1 MDITTTKWNGR
12 TKPRSSHSWVIE
24 QKIVPYLFIAPFFV
38 TFFLFFL
45 GPALFAIYASF
56 HNWSLLGGMEFIG
69 FKNFLVLFQDT
80 TFWQSFLNTVVYNLA
95 GLLIQWPLALIL
107 AVILNQKFLAGK
119 KFFRPVFFIPV
130 LTSSVVVA
138 IMFTLFLDKDYGLFN
153 VPLLSLGLK
162 PINWLGSR
170 EMSKFAVILLLA
182 WRWTGYNMVLFIAG
196 LQAIPQDL
204 YEAAWVDGASKIK
217 SFVYITLPLLR
228 PTIAYVMI
236 MGFIGGWQL
245 FDEPWILT
253 KGGPADSSLSLG
265 NFLYRVS
272 IQNLRM
278 GYGSALGVFL
288 FLLLFGLTLIQMR
301 FFNIN
306 REAEA

>member
-1 MDITTTKWNGR
+1 MTTITNKGNSSTKV
-12 TKPRSSHSWVIE
+12 KEKHSWSLDQRI
-24 QKIVPYLFIAPFFV
+24 IPYLFISPFFI
-38 TFFLFFL
+38 TFCLFFL

-56 HNWSLLGGMEFIG
+56 NNWSLLGGMDFIG
-69 FKNFLVLFQDT
+69 LKNFIVLFQDD
-80 TFWQSFLNTVVYNLA
+80 TFWQSFFNTIIYNLA
-95 GLLIQWPLALIL
+95 GLVIQWPLALLL

-119 KFFRPVFFIPV
+119 KFFRPVFFIPA

-162 PINWLGSR
+162 PIDWLGTR

-182 WRWTGYNMVLFIAG
+182 WRWTGYNMVIFLAG

-204 YEAAWVDGASKIK
+204 YEAAWVDGANKIK
-217 SFVYITLPLLR
+217 SFFHITLPLLR

-236 MGFIGGWQL
+236 IGFIGGWQL

-253 KGGPADSSLSLG
+253 KGGPSDSSLSLG

-278 GYGSALGVFL
+278 GYGSALGVCL
-288 FLLLFGLTLIQMR
+288 FLLLFGLTLVQMR
-301 FFNIN
+301 VFNIN
-306 REAEA
+306 REVES

>member
-1 MDITTTKWNGR
+1 MEMVSVKSKISKKGTT
-12 TKPRSSHSWVIE
+12 SWSRHI
-24 QKIVPYLFIAPFFV
+24 KIIPYLFISPFFI

-45 GPALFAIYASF
+45 GPALFAVYASF
-56 HNWSLLGGMEFIG
+56 HNWSLLGEMEFIG
-69 FKNFLVLFQDT
+69 VKNFVVLFRDQA
-80 TFWQSFLNTVVYNLA
+80 FWQSFLNTVIYNLA
-95 GLLIQWPLALIL
+95 GLFIQWPLALLL
-107 AVILNQKFLAGK
+107 AVILNQKFLVGK
-119 KFFRPVFFIPV
+119 KFFRPTFFIPV

-153 VPLLSLGLK
+153 VPLISMGLK

-170 EMSKFAVILLLA
+170 EMSKWAVIMLLA

-204 YEAAWVDGASKIK
+204 YEAAWVDGANKVK

-228 PTIAYVMI
+228 PSIAYVMI
-236 MGFIGGWQL
+236 LGLIGGWQL

-278 GYGSALGVFL
+278 GYGSAIGVFL

-301 FFNIN
+301 YFKIN
-306 REAEA
+306 REDEA